1 MKKKLLIVLVLLLT
15 LTFVGCK
22 KEETKLEEK
31 SILELENYKDLVKS
45 NIETVETVKYTE
57 GGDDRNTTAD
67 RIEIERVY
75 NMLSQTKI
83 TDETDRACEDNTTV
97 YNLKTR
103 DKTYSFEFECSWFVY
118 NGKRYNI
125 AK

>member
-22 KEETKLEEK
+22 KEETKVEEK

>member
-22 KEETKLEEK
+22 KEETKVEEK

-45 NIETVETVKYTE
+45 NVETVETVKYTE

-67 RIEIERVY
+67 RMEIERVY

>member
-22 KEETKLEEK
+22 KEETKVEEK

-67 RIEIERVY
+67 RMEIERVY